1 MELADELGVNPIEI
15 LLLIAKG
22 DWEALGYTSPTTHKV
37 TQNGDIVEVDR
48 IPLEERSKAAA
59 ACAPYLYAKRTAISI
74 KDEREKNTGPA
85 LVINYSGR
93 KTPQLEE
100 PKE

>member
-1 MELADELGVNPIEI
+1 MNPIEI

-22 DWEALGYTSPTTHKV
+22 DWEALGYTSATTHKV
-37 TQNGDIVEVDR
+37 TQSGDVVEVDR
-48 IPLEERSKAAA
+48 ISLEERSKAAA
-59 ACAPYLYAKRTAISI
+59 ACAPYLYAKRTAITV
-74 KDEREKNTGPA
+74 KDERDQGSKGPA

-93 KTPQLEE
+93 KNTELDG